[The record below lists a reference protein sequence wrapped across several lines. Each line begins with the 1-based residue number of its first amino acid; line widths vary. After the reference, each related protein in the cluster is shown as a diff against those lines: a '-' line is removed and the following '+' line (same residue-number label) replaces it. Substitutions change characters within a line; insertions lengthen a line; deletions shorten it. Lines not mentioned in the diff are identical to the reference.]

1 MSRNAH
7 FGPSSSE
14 NYLSFLKP
22 QYDTSTDKAE
32 HSKTS
37 QGFNFQNK
45 THEDLSPFVS
55 EEVPSN
61 TEEKNQSKKESK
73 VGTTENDKTTT
84 SNDNFKGLPTND
96 TNEEFAGD
104 LINTEAFITEKNHT
118 EDTTKEF
125 EKTESNEN
133 SDKIK
138 TNENNHDMISN
149 LKTNETAETEKDLKT
164 RTLEKV
170 EGGLSNKSKTTL
182 RSYAEVLKT
191 ASVKVK
197 ADVTKKD
204 VNTPGEGQE
213 IALNDSSDVIKTN
226 KNIVQTTSGDGKNVD
241 VTVTKMERNS
251 KVEMREKDE
260 MTASN
265 DKCKE
270 LRTNNTLEEFAEDI
284 VDTDEIK
291 TEKDYAEYTNK
302 QCETIKCNENG
313 ANVKTSEKVPE
324 ILNNLTNTE
333 ETATEKDLQ
342 TPTTE
347 KEEKT
352 LSDKSNQG
360 MRTNDKL
367 PETSSGSTNRYEETS
382 SNENNE
388 LITNDTP
395 EEFNEELRTDENA
408 VNTETNMTNK
418 VLMED
423 STNRYEETSSNENN
437 ELITNDTPEEFNE
450 ELRTDE
456 NAVNTETNMTNKV
469 LMEDSTNR
477 YEETSSNENNELIT
491 NDTPEEFNEE
501 LRTDENAVNTETN
514 MTNKVLMEDS
524 TNRYEETSSNE
535 NNELIT
541 NDTPEEFNEELRT
554 DENAVNTET
563 NMTNKVLMEDS
574 TNRYEETSSNENNEL
589 ITNDT
594 PEEFNEELRTDEN
607 AVNTE
612 TNMTNKVLMEDSTN
626 RYEET
631 SSNENNEL
639 ITNDTPE
646 EFNEELR
653 TDENAVNTET
663 NMTNKVLMEDSTN
676 RYEETSSNENNELIT
691 NDTPEEFNEELR
703 TDENAVNTETNMTNK
718 VLMEDSTNR
727 YEETSS
733 NENNELIT
741 NDTPEEFNEE
751 LRTDEN
757 AVNTESNMTN
767 KVLMEDST
775 NRYEKTSS
783 NENNELITND
793 TPEEFAEDIVDTEE
807 FKTEKDYAEYTN
819 EQCETTQSNENGAK
833 VKTNEKVPEIVNNLT
848 NTEETAT
855 EKDLQTTTTE
865 KEEKTLSDKS
875 NQVMRTNDKLPE
887 TSSGSTNRYE
897 ETLSN
902 ENNELI
908 TNDTPEEFNEE
919 LRTDENAVNTETNMT
934 NKVLMEDSTNRYEE
948 TSSNENNEL
957 ITNDIPE
964 VFAEDIVDTEEFK
977 TEKDYAEYT
986 NEQCETI
993 KSNEN
998 GAKVKTNEKVPEILD
1013 NLTNTEETA
1022 TEIDLQ
1028 TPTTEKEEK
1037 TLSDKSNQGVR
1048 TNDKLP
1054 ETSSGIRKDKNTTLK
1069 KSCQKAIKIK
1079 KREKKTSVI
1088 KKRSNKTISNLE
1100 SSKTVQ
1106 KENDDNVGKEENI
1119 QESTSDNRSKEATED
1134 QKDQGASENYRA
1146 DEIDGCN
1153 AQNPEN
1159 HHLPH
1164 ITIQTFNNI
1173 HLTLDNQAIDLIK
1186 DTDKIIETAL
1196 KSEKFTAVIARVNER
1211 STTKP
1216 HDNVTTDCQSLQENK
1231 NSGKGASQD
1240 NNFQIKEAIVNEAIE
1255 PSKSLRNSGEMLGG
1269 NSENKDSRKLQ
1280 VQAAGDS
1287 NNLKNEKG
1295 EIERHGKSNSGVITD
1310 SINFEETQT
1319 FFKSKT
1325 DIEDKFESELEAED
1339 SKMQMETSNSSISK
1353 NDTPPKAMNESMIY
1367 DSSNIAGNQS
1377 SEKHNS
1383 YATSN
1388 TEDRY
1393 LNKELSTIT
1402 DEDESGTKME
1412 AEDSKMQ
1419 MKTNHSSIS
1428 ENDNDVPTEETPPTA
1443 LHESMISAGLRN
1455 DSSNIASNQ
1464 FTETHSSYATT
1475 NTERRTNLSSYAE
1488 WRSNIEVAT
1497 QEDEESADNFSNRLR
1512 KLTSTCAYGAM
1523 TDELIRDR
1531 LVIGV
1536 KDNQARKKKL
1546 STPNLSL
1553 QQAID
1558 NMKIIRV
1565 YHDAIKINGNAVE
1578 INNITQK
1585 NNQPKEAMRS
1595 QPIPRTRWQIVC
1607 IDLFIIK
1614 KSSFIVMADNLTKYW
1629 NVEQLQDETTE
1640 DTILQIKKIFS
1651 RHRIPEL
1658 VISDN
1663 GPQFTSKLFKSFAE
1677 TYGFHQYT
1685 SSPYHPRG
1693 NGTAEAAIMFEPDYN
1708 PRVNG
1713 REAKLFNKRV
1723 TDHTLLDLTT
1733 GYIEE
1738 TDSTLETLLK
1748 IEDDFEISTLSHN
1761 NEEQCDDHS
1770 FDDFQLN
1777 VKKSYGTNRR
1787 KFEAS
1792 LMKPSKFGG
1801 PPFKFTTEFGCAN
1814 DTENI
1819 RIKCSSG
1826 MANRCAT
1833 LTSDEETKNDE
1844 NERDDSP
1851 QSGANT
1857 DEIQN
1862 NSLDFK
1868 ILIDKFS
1875 KMSIGIQN
1883 NHTSMTLRVCRPGQ
1897 FAKID
1902 VENRPIEIET
1912 LNNNAASTSRTPLNS
1927 NAEKNT
1933 QNSQSIS
1940 SPVEEASI
1948 KQRQKVLPN
1957 LTDIQENKLNMNI
1970 PNTSVN
1976 VIVYEGYGK
1985 RPSHKYSIKVNHR
1998 SNQTILPEPTKYIKR
2013 KCGTCSASA
2022 DGNTNMEGNSTP
2034 NSFIK
2039 VEIRKRRHFEGVYTC
2054 GSEKRKRKLED
2065 DYPSN
2070 LHNLR
2075 GAIDTLIDGS
2085 GLRNLL
2091 EAVYGE
2097 RAAVHML
2104 SGKAMQRTFRGH
2116 LLIDRCLNEM
2126 VVFELIQKDSEFETL
2141 VARSEKEY
2149 QPCLASER
2157 DLNDG
2162 ELTETLNMIHHK
2174 LCEKGDR
2181 IATKSKTSEL
2191 WFRYQNMIKISSNFI
2206 RADRSVGTHVLKS
2219 PRYMPTAV
2227 SFLFGWLISRPNPLN
2242 TEHQPVSSFRVSI
2255 VDAIAKFWEL
2265 ESIDESAS
2273 DNRLCNDL
2281 ANQLFA
2287 ESICKTQGYYQVGL
2301 PWKHNHPILVSNKSD
2316 AQKCLNRL
2324 ERKLTTNQE
2333 LSIAY
2338 HQALEEFI
2346 DCNYI
2351 EEVIPDNQTERHLE
2365 YYLPYRP
2372 VVEESSTFKVK
2383 SVFDASAKDSNG
2395 HSLNDCLILSP
2406 VIIKGKMLMQILWK
2420 LSLDWDQSITDG
2432 AFLNE
2437 IKSIDLQKVEQ
2448 LEIPRC
2454 YFRRQLDVVSLHV
2467 FCDASKRAYS
2477 AVVYV
2482 TSDSETSM
2490 ILDTGSAVTILN
2502 SYDFTAVSGNFKH
2515 LQPPTVKLKSYMG
2528 NEIKMQIKL
2537 NNQCELVSNDLK
2549 LGIGRSCHAFGD
2561 MRTIDPEIE
2570 SVINKRPITYISE
2583 DRDDP
2588 KPLRAVE
2595 FLLTT
2600 EDSPSIIHLSPHGKI
2615 IGHWKHSQIVI
2626 KNVWKR

>member
-1 MSRNAH
+1 MIGWRELLIERTGDLEGRSLL
-7 FGPSSSE
+7 SS
-14 NYLSFLKP
+14 
-22 QYDTSTDKAE
+22 
-32 HSKTS
+32 
-37 QGFNFQNK
+37 FNFQNK

-73 VGTTENDKTTT
+73 
-84 SNDNFKGLPTND
+84 
-96 TNEEFAGD
+96 
-104 LINTEAFITEKNHT
+104 
-118 EDTTKEF
+118 
-125 EKTESNEN
+125 
-133 SDKIK
+133 
-138 TNENNHDMISN
+138 
-149 LKTNETAETEKDLKT
+149 
-164 RTLEKV
+164 
-170 EGGLSNKSKTTL
+170 
-182 RSYAEVLKT
+182 
-191 ASVKVK
+191 
-197 ADVTKKD
+197 
-204 VNTPGEGQE
+204 
-213 IALNDSSDVIKTN
+213 
-226 KNIVQTTSGDGKNVD
+226 
-241 VTVTKMERNS
+241 
-251 KVEMREKDE
+251 
-260 MTASN
+260 
-265 DKCKE
+265 
-270 LRTNNTLEEFAEDI
+270 
-284 VDTDEIK
+284 
-291 TEKDYAEYTNK
+291 
-302 QCETIKCNENG
+302 
-313 ANVKTSEKVPE
+313 
-324 ILNNLTNTE
+324 
-333 ETATEKDLQ
+333 
-342 TPTTE
+342 
-347 KEEKT
+347 
-352 LSDKSNQG
+352 
-360 MRTNDKL
+360 
-367 PETSSGSTNRYEETS
+367 
-382 SNENNE
+382 
-388 LITNDTP
+388 
-395 EEFNEELRTDENA
+395 FNEELRTDENA

-501 LRTDENAVNTETN
+501 LRTDENA
-514 MTNKVLMEDS
+514 
-524 TNRYEETSSNE
+524 
-535 NNELIT
+535 
-541 NDTPEEFNEELRT
+541 
-554 DENAVNTET
+554 
-563 NMTNKVLMEDS
+563 
-574 TNRYEETSSNENNEL
+574 
-589 ITNDT
+589 
-594 PEEFNEELRTDEN
+594 
-607 AVNTE
+607 
-612 TNMTNKVLMEDSTN
+612 
-626 RYEET
+626 
-631 SSNENNEL
+631 
-639 ITNDTPE
+639 
-646 EFNEELR
+646 
-653 TDENAVNTET
+653 
-663 NMTNKVLMEDSTN
+663 
-676 RYEETSSNENNELIT
+676 
-691 NDTPEEFNEELR
+691 
-703 TDENAVNTETNMTNK
+703 
-718 VLMEDSTNR
+718 
-727 YEETSS
+727 
-733 NENNELIT
+733 
-741 NDTPEEFNEE
+741 
-751 LRTDEN
+751 
-757 AVNTESNMTN
+757 
-767 KVLMEDST
+767 
-775 NRYEKTSS
+775 
-783 NENNELITND
+783 
-793 TPEEFAEDIVDTEE
+793 
-807 FKTEKDYAEYTN
+807 
-819 EQCETTQSNENGAK
+819 
-833 VKTNEKVPEIVNNLT
+833 
-848 NTEETAT
+848 
-855 EKDLQTTTTE
+855 
-865 KEEKTLSDKS
+865 KTLSDKS

-1216 HDNVTTDCQSLQENK
+1216 HDNVTTDYSVV
-1231 NSGKGASQD
+1231 G
-1240 NNFQIKEAIVNEAIE
+1240 
-1255 PSKSLRNSGEMLGG
+1255 R
-1269 NSENKDSRKLQ
+1269 
-1280 VQAAGDS
+1280 
-1287 NNLKNEKG
+1287 
-1295 EIERHGKSNSGVITD
+1295 
-1310 SINFEETQT
+1310 
-1319 FFKSKT
+1319 
-1325 DIEDKFESELEAED
+1325 
-1339 SKMQMETSNSSISK
+1339 TSC
-1353 NDTPPKAMNESMIY
+1353 
-1367 DSSNIAGNQS
+1367 NI
-1377 SEKHNS
+1377 
-1383 YATSN
+1383 
-1388 TEDRY
+1388 
-1393 LNKELSTIT
+1393 
-1402 DEDESGTKME
+1402 
-1412 AEDSKMQ
+1412 
-1419 MKTNHSSIS
+1419 
-1428 ENDNDVPTEETPPTA
+1428 
-1443 LHESMISAGLRN
+1443 
-1455 DSSNIASNQ
+1455 
-1464 FTETHSSYATT
+1464 
-1475 NTERRTNLSSYAE
+1475 
-1488 WRSNIEVAT
+1488 
-1497 QEDEESADNFSNRLR
+1497 
-1512 KLTSTCAYGAM
+1512 
-1523 TDELIRDR
+1523 
-1531 LVIGV
+1531 
-1536 KDNQARKKKL
+1536 L

-1585 NNQPKEAMRS
+1585 NK
-1595 QPIPRTRWQIVC
+1595 
-1607 IDLFIIK
+1607 
-1614 KSSFIVMADNLTKYW
+1614 
-1629 NVEQLQDETTE
+1629 
-1640 DTILQIKKIFS
+1640 
-1651 RHRIPEL
+1651 
-1658 VISDN
+1658 
-1663 GPQFTSKLFKSFAE
+1663 
-1677 TYGFHQYT
+1677 
-1685 SSPYHPRG
+1685 G
-1693 NGTAEAAIMFEPDYN
+1693 NGTAEAAVKQAKKIFKLSEDPYLAILQFRNVSDDLASPNEKFISKRTRSTLPTNTNLLYPKIMFEPDYN